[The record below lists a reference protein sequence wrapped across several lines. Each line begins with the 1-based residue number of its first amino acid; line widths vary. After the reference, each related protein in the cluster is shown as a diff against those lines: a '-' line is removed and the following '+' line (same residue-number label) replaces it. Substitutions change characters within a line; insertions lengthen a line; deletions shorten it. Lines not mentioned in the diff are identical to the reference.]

1 MKAQTDKPD
10 QSATEL
16 LRTPIELTFT
26 FLEAGALNRMRLKV
40 NEAHREA
47 VSDFVRQHT
56 DRYKALFA
64 HFGIQRS
71 APNAEFFLVIRMGME
86 LFPQGFRYI
95 RKGEKTR
102 GNKARWTTTALLDL
116 YSLVEKLR
124 SAGLKVE
131 EAAGVIATFKLLPK
145 PMPAKESIVSRYYEA
160 KKMVTRFRGGEMSD
174 FEILDCAA
182 FALGL
187 EAPFDQD

>member
-1 MKAQTDKPD
+1 VISMKAQTDKPD

-16 LRTPIELTFT
+16 LRTPIELTRT
-26 FLEAGALNRMRLKV
+26 FLEAGALKIKD
-40 NEAHREA
+40 EAHREA
-47 VSDFVRQHT
+47 VLDFVRQHT

-64 HFGIQRS
+64 HFGIPPS

-86 LFPQGFRYI
+86 LFPPGFRYI

-116 YSLVEKLR
+116 YSLTEKLC
-124 SAGLKVE
+124 STGLTVE
-131 EAAGVIATFKLLPK
+131 NAAKVIATFELLPK
-145 PMPAKESIVSRYYEA
+145 PVPSKESIVTRYYEA
-160 KKMVTRFRGGEMSD
+160 KKMVARFQGGEMDD

-182 FALGL
+182 FAMGLG
-187 EAPFDQD
+187 APFNQD